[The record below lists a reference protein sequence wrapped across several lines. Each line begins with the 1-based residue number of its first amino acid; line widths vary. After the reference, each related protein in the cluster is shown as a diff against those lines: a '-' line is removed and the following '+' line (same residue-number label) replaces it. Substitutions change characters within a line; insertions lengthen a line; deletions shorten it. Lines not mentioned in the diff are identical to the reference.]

1 MLCEFGETGYCEK
14 FDLLVRIHETFGEGR
29 VDCSLVGV
37 EEGTDG
43 IGMCRQER
51 I

>member
-1 MLCEFGETGYCEK
+1 MLCELCETGYCEE
-14 FDLLVRIHETFGEGR
+14 FDLLVRIHETFGEGG
-29 VDCSLVGV
+29 VNCSLVGV